1 MDSVKSEQ
9 EGRGREGEERNKK
22 NEGTIEEERGR
33 VMCSRPEFNRYS
45 KA

>member
-9 EGRGREGEERNKK
+9 EGGGGQGEERNKK
-22 NEGTIEEERGR
+22 NEGTIEEGRGR
-33 VMCSRPEFNRYS
+33 VMCLRAEFNRYS